1 WSGRGKPP
9 QWIAGKDRAPFAIA

>member
-9 QWIAGKDRAPFAIA
+9 RWIAGKNREQFTI